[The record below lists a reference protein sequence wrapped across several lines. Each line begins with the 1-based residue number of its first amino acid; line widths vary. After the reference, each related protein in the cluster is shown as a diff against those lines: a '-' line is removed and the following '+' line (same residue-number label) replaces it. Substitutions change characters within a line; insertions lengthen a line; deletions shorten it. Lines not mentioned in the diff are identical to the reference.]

1 MRGKIDTNYG
11 WLSVAKTRPVSY
23 EWSDHNQTALALMV
37 KPLKTSLAL
46 LVIRM
51 TFWMTMFSRLAIVPI
66 VQSSVVAYNPLINRE
81 GRVSCLEM
89 FCLWRLGLWS
99 LSLHS
104 ICRIPLMTYF
114 YPSIIGG
121 AS

>member
-1 MRGKIDTNYG
+1 MTEQTFIREHCKVCDSSHVIKYGKYKDTQYY
-11 WLSVAKTRPVSY
+11 LCK
-23 EWSDHNQTALALMV
+23 
-37 KPLKTSLAL
+37 
-46 LVIRM
+46 
-51 TFWMTMFSRLAIVPI
+51 PI